1 MSEKIPDN
9 VQKRIDGMA
18 EAFREQLMG
27 LYVWSNEEQ
36 AGDEPTAMQIEDKIR
51 KWIGRIGEDTQV
63 LLLEG
68 MDRNRRKGKTPCP
81 GRFPNP

>member
-1 MSEKIPDN
+1 MMSEKIPDN

-36 AGDEPTAMQIEDKIR
+36 AGAGPTAMQIEAKIR
-51 KWIGRIGEDTQV
+51 EWIRRHVECPLIAGQV
-63 LLLEG
+63 VVPERVH
-68 MDRNRRKGKTPCP
+68 DP
-81 GRFPNP
+81 GVAFL